1 MSLAPPIAADATEW
15 IRAGVVLVVGLVLAQ
30 GLYAGVARAQTR
42 QGGDRRG
49 ARAFGRIVRVV
60 VVIAALIYAL
70 AQLGVRIGPLLAAA
84 GVGGVALAFA
94 IRSIF
99 ENFLAGVLILLRRPF
114 RAGHEI
120 VSEDHEGTVEDINL
134 RAVVLRTYD
143 GQRVFIPNG
152 QILNA
157 PLVNRTAF
165 AIRRSELVVGVAYDT
180 DLNQAVAVIERA
192 LSGTEDVVDEPAPEV
207 LCSASGSRPWSSV
220 SGSGMARRS
229 SRRGARATPPSSPS
243 KGPSTTPGSRFRS
256 RSSSCGRPPSSRLRS
271 SETTGTPVSP
281 VLSLVNRIPNC
292 DRFIRTRDSRSAGAA
307 AKSAWRPSA
316 G

>member
-1 MSLAPPIAADATEW
+1 MSLKVPIAADATEW
-15 IRAGVVLVVGLVLAQ
+15 MRAGVVFVVGLVLAQ
-30 GLYAGVARAQTR
+30 GLYAAVARAQTR

-49 ARAFGRIVRVV
+49 ARAFGRILRALVV
-60 VVIAALIYAL
+60 VTALIYAL

-120 VSEDHEGTVEDINL
+120 VSKDHEGTVEDINL

-165 AIRRSELVVGVAYDT
+165 SIRRSEIVVGVAYDAA
-180 DLNQAVAVIERA
+180 LREAVAVIERA
-192 LSGTEDVVDEPAPEV
+192 LSGTQGVVAQPSAEA
-207 LCSASGSRPWSSV
+207 LCSAFGESAVKLCVRFWH
-220 SGSGMARRS
+220 
-229 SRRGARATPPSSPS
+229 GATI
-243 KGPSTTPGSRFRS
+243 
-256 RSSSCGRPPSSRLRS
+256 
-271 SETTGTPVSP
+271 EQ
-281 VLSLVNRIPNC
+281 
-292 DRFIRTRDSRSAGAA
+292 
-307 AKSAWRPSA
+307 AWRARHAAVVAVKGALDDAGIAIPFPQLALRTSA
-316 G
+316 TSTD

>member
-1 MSLAPPIAADATEW
+1 MPLALPIAADGTEW
-15 IRAGVVLVVGLVLAQ
+15 VRAGVVLVAGLVLAQ
-30 GLYAGVARAQTR
+30 GLYAAVSRAQTR
-42 QGGDRRG
+42 RGGDRRG

-60 VVIAALIYAL
+60 VVVAAMISAL

-165 AIRRSELVVGVAYDT
+165 AVRRSEVVVGVAYDA
-180 DLNQAVAVIERA
+180 DLSRAVVVIRRA
-192 LSGTEDVVDEPAPEV
+192 LCGSDAVVGEPPPEV
-207 LCSASGSRPWSSV
+207 LCSAFGESAVELCVRFWHGATIEQAWR
-220 SGSGMARRS
+220 ARHAAIVAVKGALDDAAITIPFPQLELR
-229 SRRGARATPPSSPS
+229 ARA
-243 KGPSTTPGSRFRS
+243 R
-256 RSSSCGRPPSSRLRS
+256 
-271 SETTGTPVSP
+271 E
-281 VLSLVNRIPNC
+281 
-292 DRFIRTRDSRSAGAA
+292 GA
-307 AKSAWRPSA
+307 
-316 G
+316 

>member
-1 MSLAPPIAADATEW
+1 MHVPALTSLAVPVAADAAEW
-15 IRAGVVLVVGLVLAQ
+15 TRAGIVLLVGLVLAQ
-30 GLYAGVARAQTR
+30 GLYAGVAHAQAR
-42 QGGDRRG
+42 RGSDLRG

-60 VVIAALIYAL
+60 VAVAAVIYAL
-70 AQLGVRIGPLLAAA
+70 AQLGVRIAPLLAAA

-94 IRSIF
+94 VRSIF

-165 AIRRSELVVGVAYDT
+165 AVRRSELVVGVAYDA
-180 DLNQAVAVIERA
+180 DLDAAAAVIRRA
-192 LSGTEDVVDEPAPEV
+192 LAATEGVVDEPPPDALFSAFGDSSIELCVRFWHGAP
-207 LCSASGSRPWSSV
+207 
-220 SGSGMARRS
+220 
-229 SRRGARATPPSSPS
+229 
-243 KGPSTTPGSRFRS
+243 
-256 RSSSCGRPPSSRLRS
+256 
-271 SETTGTPVSP
+271 
-281 VLSLVNRIPNC
+281 I
-292 DRFIRTRDSRSAGAA
+292 DQ
-307 AKSAWRPSA
+307 AWRARHAAVVAVKRALDDA
-316 G
+316 GIAIPFPQLALRTPAESGP

>member
-1 MSLAPPIAADATEW
+1 MSLSLAVVADAAQWT
-15 IRAGVVLVVGLVLAQ
+15 RAAVILVVGLVLAQ
-30 GLYAGVARAQTR
+30 GLYAGVARAQAR
-42 QGGDRRG
+42 RGSDLRG

-60 VVIAALIYAL
+60 VAIAAVIYAL

-94 IRSIF
+94 VRSIF

-114 RAGHEI
+114 RPGNEI

-165 AIRRSELVVGVAYDT
+165 RVRRSELVVGVAYEA
-180 DLNQAVAVIERA
+180 DLGEAAAVIRGA
-192 LSGTEDVVDEPAPEV
+192 LAGADGVVDDPPPEALCTAFGESAVELCVRFWHGATIDQAWRARNAAVIAIKGALDEAGIAIPFPQLALRVPA
-207 LCSASGSRPWSSV
+207 
-220 SGSGMARRS
+220 
-229 SRRGARATPPSSPS
+229 
-243 KGPSTTPGSRFRS
+243 TTP
-256 RSSSCGRPPSSRLRS
+256 
-271 SETTGTPVSP
+271 
-281 VLSLVNRIPNC
+281 
-292 DRFIRTRDSRSAGAA
+292 
-307 AKSAWRPSA
+307 
-316 G
+316 

>member
-1 MSLAPPIAADATEW
+1 MSLALPVAADTTEW
-15 IRAGVVLVVGLVLAQ
+15 MRAGVVLVVGLVLAQ
-30 GLYAGVARAQTR
+30 GLYAAVARAQTR
-42 QGGDRRG
+42 QGSDRRG

-60 VVIAALIYAL
+60 VVVAALIYAL

-120 VSEDHEGTVEDINL
+120 VSKDHEGTVEDINL

-165 AIRRSELVVGVAYDT
+165 AIRRSEIVVGVAYDA
-180 DLNQAVAVIERA
+180 DLSEAVAVIGRA
-192 LSGTEDVVDEPAPEV
+192 LSATDGVVGEPPPEA
-207 LCSASGSRPWSSV
+207 LCSAFGESAVELCVRFWH
-220 SGSGMARRS
+220 
-229 SRRGARATPPSSPS
+229 GATI
-243 KGPSTTPGSRFRS
+243 
-256 RSSSCGRPPSSRLRS
+256 
-271 SETTGTPVSP
+271 EQ
-281 VLSLVNRIPNC
+281 
-292 DRFIRTRDSRSAGAA
+292 
-307 AKSAWRPSA
+307 AWRARHAAVVAVKGALDDA
-316 G
+316 GIAIPFPQLALRTPARTTH